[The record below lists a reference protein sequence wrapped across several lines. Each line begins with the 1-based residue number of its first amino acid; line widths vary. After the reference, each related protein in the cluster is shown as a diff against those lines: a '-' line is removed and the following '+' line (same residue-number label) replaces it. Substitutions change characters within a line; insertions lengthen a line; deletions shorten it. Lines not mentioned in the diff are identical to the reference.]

1 MAEMAEE
8 DVMKNLYWLLVVVLL
23 AFTILL
29 SVKFLPL
36 AVIALV
42 GGVILQGLRKIPADP
57 PSIAA
62 VTLLGERTGGF
73 KKEGWRFFLFYPVLY
88 GYIEIDVSKKNPDFK
103 SQTVMVPD
111 NAQIEIPV
119 SITYTPD
126 CDNIKNYINAKKE
139 AGVNDIL
146 EDIVSQK
153 LREWA
158 IATDEGPQTWEEAMV
173 AREEAVWLLSKAILG
188 EELPAILK
196 AENVPSE
203 IPSIMWYQY
212 FYSHPKRRKN
222 EKNEDWERR
231 KVEWDGWKN
240 KIDTELG
247 GQPHPDFIKAQIEVR
262 KKEID
267 SIRRGNGSKPIKHLG
282 IILNRL
288 NLGEFKRT
296 GKVAEA
302 AELKVKEGLERD
314 AEEVETQHVIQQIN
328 KIKKETG
335 LSTKEAMKLF
345 QSERNKLS
353 RKELIISGGAGMGT
367 ARETA
372 ITGAVLSETL
382 RGGEK

>member
-103 SQTVMVPD
+103 SQTVMTPD

-119 SITYTPD
+119 SVTYTPD
-126 CDNIKNYINAKKE
+126 RDNINNYINAKKE
-139 AGVNDIL
+139 NGVNDIL

-158 IATDEGPQTWEEAMV
+158 IATDEGPQTWEEAMA

-188 EELPAILK
+188 EELPTTLK
-196 AENVPSE
+196 TEGVQSE
-203 IPSIMWYQY
+203 IPSIIWYQY

-222 EKNEDWERR
+222 EKNEDWDRR
-231 KVEWDGWKN
+231 KTEWDEWKN
-240 KIDTELG
+240 KIDTGLD
-247 GQPHPDFIKAQIEVR
+247 QSQLNFVKTQIETR

-314 AEEVETQHVIQQIN
+314 AEEVETNHVIQQIN

-335 LSTKEAMKLF
+335 LSTEEAMKLF

-353 RKELIISGGAGMGT
+353 RKEFIISGGAGMGT
-367 ARETA
+367 AREVA
-372 ITGAVLSETL
+372 ITGTVLSETL

>member
-8 DVMKNLYWLLVVVLL
+8 DEMKVLYWLLTVVLWVL
-23 AFTILL
+23 TIIV
-29 SVKFLPL
+29 SVKFLSL

-42 GGVILQGLRKIPADP
+42 GGIILQGLKKISADP

-62 VTLLGERTGGF
+62 VMLLGERTGDV
-73 KKEGWRFFLFYPVLY
+73 KKEGWRFFLFYPVLF
-88 GYIEIDVSKKNPDFK
+88 GYVEIDVSKKNPDFK
-103 SQTVMVPD
+103 PQTVMTPD

-126 CDNIKNYINAKKE
+126 CENINNYINAKKE
-139 AGVNDIL
+139 NGVNDIL

-158 IATDEGPQTWEEAMV
+158 IATDEGPQTWEEAMA

-188 EELPAILK
+188 EELPTNLK
-196 AENVPSE
+196 IEGVSSE
-203 IPSIMWYQY
+203 IPSIIWYQY
-212 FYSHPKRRKN
+212 FYSTPKQRKN
-222 EKNEDWERR
+222 EKDNDWERR
-231 KVEWDGWKN
+231 KTEWDGWKN
-240 KIDTELG
+240 KIDIELND
-247 GQPHPDFIKAQIEVR
+247 QPHPNFIKAQIEAR

-267 SIRRGNGSKPIKHLG
+267 SIRRCNGSKPIKHLG

-288 NLGEFKRT
+288 NLGEFKRI

-314 AEEVETQHVIQQIN
+314 AEEVETNHVIQQIN

-335 LSTKEAMKLF
+335 LSTEEAMKLF

-353 RKELIISGGAGMGT
+353 RKELIISGGAGTST

-382 RGGEK
+382 KGGDK